1 MTTTP
6 SPLPSQPLDI
16 DELTSGPTGLELF
29 TRVRD
34 RMGWTDE
41 YLAEVND
48 PSHPLLQDIDT
59 MAAALEYL
67 RTHQMPL
74 VVVPDFDTD
83 GICAGMIL
91 YAGLAELGLDVRL
104 HVPDYHLG
112 HEIQPQVIDT
122 VVAAHPD
129 TKAIITCDA
138 GTNSTEA
145 LRRANKLNL
154 LTLVTD
160 HHVEEGCGRNS
171 RNVNDFG
178 LSNSCSIGDN
188 CCASNAREKE
198 ESWGKCSMR
207 KSSSACSIMRSLG
220 RSTSSGSILKACR
233 MDSSPRLSRSATPT
247 RRSRTA
253 RSARPR
259 DAFESD
265 GLNRRRGRRG
275 LNWPNLKW
283 LAKALIV
290 RWSER
295 SENECSRRP

>member
-29 TRVRD
+29 KRVRD
-34 RMGWTDE
+34 HMGWTDE
-41 YLAEVND
+41 YLAEIND

-59 MAAALEYL
+59 MAAALEHL
-67 RTHQMPL
+67 RLHQMPL

-129 TKAIITCDA
+129 TRAIITCDA
-138 GTNSTEA
+138 GTNSTGA
-145 LRRANKLNL
+145 LRRANELSL
-154 LTLVTD
+154 LALVTD
-160 HHVEEGCGRNS
+160 HHVEECGRNS
-171 RNVNDFG
+171 RNVNDLD
-178 LSNSCSIGDN
+178 LSNTCSIGDN
-188 CCASNAREKE
+188 CCASNLQDKE
-198 ESWGKCSMR
+198 ESWWKCSMR
-207 KSSSACSIMRSLG
+207 KSSSACSIMRSSG
-220 RSTSSGSILKACR
+220 RSTSSGSISKACPTG
-233 MDSSPRLSRSATPT
+233 SSPRSSSSATPT

-253 RSARPR
+253 RSVRPR
-259 DAFESD
+259 DGSESD

-290 RWSER
+290 RWSEQ